1 MNCAFQSAIPSFFAL
16 AVWSAAPSAI
26 VATNSNS
33 MLAAA
38 MESIT
43 AGELYEHVE
52 VLADDVYEG
61 RAAGSRGG
69 RAAAQYI
76 VQQLRQ
82 TALEPAGAGGD
93 YFQSFNR
100 NWRNILVLHRGD
112 DPELENELIVVG
124 GHYDHVGYGNQN
136 NSYGPTGRIHNGADD
151 NASGVAVL
159 LETIEAFATS
169 GLSTRRPILFAFW
182 DGEERGLV
190 GSTYWLKSPSL
201 PNANVKLAIMVD
213 MVGRLRNGQLYVYGT
228 RSGSGLRRLL
238 SGPLS
243 MSASDP
249 ASGNGG
255 GVPVWLDFTWE
266 VVDNSDHWPFLERR
280 IPAVLLHTGL
290 HRDYHRPSDDVEKVN
305 RDGMREVARYL
316 TALSIKAANED
327 YLPNYRREFRR
338 ESTSAQ
344 RAMERPL
351 ERRSL
356 KNWPPDR
363 PRPRLGISW
372 REDKGEPGSVLVTQV
387 VEGTPAHQA
396 GLQVRDRIY
405 ELDNKPFVDAAEF
418 EAIITSLLDSQA
430 PEFTL
435 LVEQRGNLQ
444 PVTVQMQP
452 AETESD

>member
-1 MNCAFQSAIPSFFAL
+1 
-16 AVWSAAPSAI
+16 
-26 VATNSNS
+26 

-61 RAAGSRGG
+61 RASGSRGG

-82 TALEPAGAGGD
+82 TGLEPAGAGGD
-93 YFQSFNR
+93 YFQTFNR

-159 LETIEAFATS
+159 LETIEAFAAS
-169 GLSTRRPILFAFW
+169 GLSTRRSILFAFW

-190 GSTYWLKSPSL
+190 GSTHWLQSPTL
-201 PNANVKLAIMVD
+201 PNASVKLAIMTD
-213 MVGRLRNGQLYVYGT
+213 MVGRLRDGQLYVYGS

-238 SGPLS
+238 CGPRPI
-243 MSASDP
+243 SALDPANANGSSDP
-249 ASGNGG
+249 L
-255 GVPVWLDFTWE
+255 WLDFTWE
-266 VVDNSDHWPFLERR
+266 VVDNSDHWPFLQRR

-305 RDGMREVARYL
+305 RDGMRDVGRYL
-316 TALSIKAANED
+316 LAASISAANADE
-327 YLPNYRREFRR
+327 LPPYRREFRR

-344 RAMERPL
+344 ARWSGRSNAAPCEIGPPTGRGRGLASHGAKTRP
-351 ERRSL
+351 
-356 KNWPPDR
+356 N
-363 PRPRLGISW
+363 
-372 REDKGEPGSVLVTQV
+372 LVRC
-387 VEGTPAHQA
+387 
-396 GLQVRDRIY
+396 L
-405 ELDNKPFVDAAEF
+405 
-418 EAIITSLLDSQA
+418 
-430 PEFTL
+430 
-435 LVEQRGNLQ
+435 
-444 PVTVQMQP
+444 
-452 AETESD
+452 

>member
-1 MNCAFQSAIPSFFAL
+1 MQTLCAGVLLHCAAAMCAL
-16 AVWSAAPSAI
+16 AEA
-26 VATNSNS
+26 ATNSNS

-38 MESIT
+38 VESIT

-112 DPELENELIVVG
+112 DPDLQNELIVVG
-124 GHYDHVGYGNQN
+124 GHYDHVGYGNLN

-159 LETIEAFATS
+159 LETIEAFAAS
-169 GLSTRRPILFAFW
+169 GISTRRPILFAFW

-190 GSTYWLKSPSL
+190 GSTYWLKSPTV
-201 PNANVKLAIMVD
+201 PNANVKLAITVD
-213 MVGRLRNGQLYVYGT
+213 MVGRLRDGQLHIFGT
-228 RSGSGLRRLL
+228 RSGSGLRQLL
-238 SGPLS
+238 SGPLPS
-243 MSASDP
+243 SAFEP
-249 ASGNGG
+249 ANGNGG
-255 GVPVWLDFTWE
+255 NDSLWLDFTWE

-305 RDGMREVARYL
+305 RDGMRDVGRYL
-316 TALSIKAANED
+316 LALSIKAANED
-327 YLPNYRREFRR
+327 QLPVYRREFRR
-338 ESTSAQ
+338 ESTGAQ

-356 KNWPPDR
+356 KNWPADR

-372 REDKGEPGSVLVTQV
+372 REDKAEPGTVLVTQV
-387 VEGTPAHQA
+387 VEGTPAHHA
-396 GLQVRDRIY
+396 GIQVKDRIY
-405 ELDNKPFVDAAEF
+405 ELDNKRFADAAEF
-418 EAIITSLLDSQA
+418 ESLITSLLDGQA

-435 LVEQRGNLQ
+435 LVERRGNSR
-444 PVTVQMQP
+444 PVAVRMQP
-452 AETESD
+452 AETEHD

>member
-1 MNCAFQSAIPSFFAL
+1 MNSARHSFICCLGPLTLLLTSGFVEA
-16 AVWSAAPSAI
+16 
-26 VATNSNS
+26 ATNSNS

-43 AGELYEHVE
+43 AGEMYEHVE
-52 VLADDVYEG
+52 ILADDVYEG

-82 TALEPAGAGGD
+82 TGLEPAGASGD
-93 YFQSFNR
+93 YFQTFNR

-112 DPELENELIVVG
+112 DPDLENELIVVG
-124 GHYDHVGYGNQN
+124 GHYDHVGYGNAN

-159 LETIEAFATS
+159 LEAIEAFATS

-190 GSTYWLKSPSL
+190 GSTYWLKSPTL

-213 MVGRLRNGQLYVYGT
+213 MVGRLRDGQLYVYGT

-238 SGPLS
+238 SGPPVISNLDP
-243 MSASDP
+243 ANGHGGSDP
-249 ASGNGG
+249 LSI
-255 GVPVWLDFTWE
+255 DFTWE
-266 VVDNSDHWPFLERR
+266 VVDNSDHWPFLQRG

-290 HRDYHRPSDDVEKVN
+290 HRDYHRPSDDAEKVN
-305 RDGMREVARYL
+305 REGMRDVGRYL
-316 TALSIKAANED
+316 LALSIKAANED
-327 YLPNYRREFRR
+327 HLPGYRGEFRR

-356 KNWPPDR
+356 KNWPADR

-372 REDKGEPGSVLVTQV
+372 REDKGEPGTVIVTQV
-387 VEGTPAHQA
+387 VEGTPAHHA
-396 GLQVRDRIY
+396 GLAVRDRIY
-405 ELDNKPFVDAAEF
+405 ELESMSFADAAEF
-418 EAIITSLLDSQA
+418 ETAITALLDAQA
-430 PEFTL
+430 PEISL
-435 LVEQRGNLQ
+435 LIERRGKLQ
-444 PVTVQMQP
+444 TITVPMPAAVT
-452 AETESD
+452 EKD

>member
-1 MNCAFQSAIPSFFAL
+1 MISIRQFVVANLSALTLLLIAR
-16 AVWSAAPSAI
+16 AVGGA
-26 VATNSNS
+26 NNS

-69 RAAAQYI
+69 HAAAQYI

-82 TALEPAGAGGD
+82 TGLEPAGTRGD
-93 YFQSFNR
+93 YFQTFNR

-112 DPELENELIVVG
+112 DPELDNELIVVG
-124 GHYDHVGYGNQN
+124 GHFDHVGYGNQE

-151 NASGVAVL
+151 NASGIAAL
-159 LETIEAFATS
+159 LETIEAFAAS
-169 GLSTRRPILFAFW
+169 GISTRRSILFAFW

-190 GSTYWLKSPSL
+190 GSTHWLQSPTL
-201 PNANVKLAIMVD
+201 PDTNVKLAITVD
-213 MVGRLRNGQLYVYGT
+213 MVGRMQGGRLYMFGT
-228 RSGSGLRRLL
+228 RSGYGLRRLL
-238 SGPLS
+238 SGPLPDS
-243 MSASDP
+243 TIDP
-249 ASGNGG
+249 VDGNGG
-255 GVPVWLDFTWE
+255 SDPFWLDFTWE
-266 VVDNSDHWPFLERR
+266 VVDNSDHWPFLQRR

-305 RDGMREVARYL
+305 RDGMRDVARYL

-327 YLPNYRREFRR
+327 ELPAYRRDFRR
-338 ESTSAQ
+338 ESVSAQ

-356 KNWPPDR
+356 RNWPANR

-372 REDKGEPGSVLVTQV
+372 REDTAEPGAVLVTQV
-387 VEGTPAHQA
+387 IEGTPAHEA
-396 GLQVRDRIY
+396 GLLVQDRIY
-405 ELDNKPFVDAAEF
+405 ELNDARFADAAEF
-418 EAIITSLLDSQA
+418 ETAVKSLLDEQA
-430 PEFTL
+430 PKLKF
-435 LVEQRGNLQ
+435 LVERRGHLRS
-444 PVTVQMQP
+444 VTIEMQP
-452 AETESD
+452 AETETN

>member
-1 MNCAFQSAIPSFFAL
+1 MIFKRQCLLAALVAVAL
-16 AVWSAAPSAI
+16 ASLLRPVGA
-26 VATNSNS
+26 ATNT
-33 MLAAA
+33 MLAVA

-82 TALEPAGAGGD
+82 TVLEPAGTRGD
-93 YFQSFNR
+93 YFQTFNH

-112 DPELENELIVVG
+112 DPDLQNELIVIG
-124 GHYDHVGYGNQN
+124 GHYDHVGYGNQG
-136 NSYGPTGRIHNGADD
+136 NSNGPTGRIHNGADD

-159 LETIEAFATS
+159 LETIEAFAAS
-169 GLSTRRPILFAFW
+169 SISTRRPILFAFW

-190 GSTYWLKSPSL
+190 GSKYWLQSPTV
-201 PNANVKLAIMVD
+201 PNANVKLAVTVD
-213 MVGRLRNGQLYVYGT
+213 MVGRLRDGQLFAFGT

-238 SGPLS
+238 SGPRPI
-243 MSASDP
+243 SALDP
-249 ASGNGG
+249 ANGNGG
-255 GVPVWLDFTWE
+255 SNPLWLDFTWE

-280 IPAVLLHTGL
+280 IPAILLHTGL
-290 HRDYHRPSDDVEKVN
+290 HGDYHRPSDDVERVN
-305 RDGMREVARYL
+305 REGMRDIARYL

-327 YLPNYRREFRR
+327 QLPAYRREFRR

-356 KNWPPDR
+356 SNWPADR

-372 REDKGEPGSVLVTQV
+372 REDKGEPGSVIITQV
-387 VEGTPAHQA
+387 VEGTPAHA
-396 GLQVRDRIY
+396 SGLRVLDRIY
-405 ELDNKPFVDAAEF
+405 ELNDRRLADAAEF
-418 EAIITSLLDSQA
+418 ETVITSLLDDQV
-430 PEFTL
+430 PELTL
-435 LVEQRGNLQ
+435 LVERRGNLL
-444 PVTVQMQP
+444 PVVVSMQP
-452 AETESD
+452 AETETD

>member
-1 MNCAFQSAIPSFFAL
+1 MNCAFQSAIRSFLAL
-16 AVWSAAPSAI
+16 AVWSAAPCAI
-26 VATNSNS
+26 AATNS

-82 TALEPAGAGGD
+82 TALQPAGASGD

-100 NWRNILVLHRGD
+100 NWRNILVMHRGD
-112 DPELENELIVVG
+112 DPDLENELIVVG
-124 GHYDHVGYGNQN
+124 GHYDHVGYGNQD

-159 LETIEAFATS
+159 LETIEAFAAS
-169 GLSTRRPILFAFW
+169 GISTRRPILFAFW

-190 GSTYWLKSPSL
+190 GSTHWLQSPTL
-201 PNANVKLAIMVD
+201 PDMNVKLAVMVD
-213 MVGRLRNGQLYVYGT
+213 MVGRMRDSRLYLYGT
-228 RSGSGLRRLL
+228 RSGYGLRRLL
-238 SGPLS
+238 SGPS
-243 MSASDP
+243 PDSAPEPTDAP
-249 ASGNGG
+249 AGNDSL
-255 GVPVWLDFTWE
+255 WLDFTWE

-290 HRDYHRPSDDVEKVN
+290 HPDYHRPSDDVERVN
-305 RDGMREVARYL
+305 RDGMRDVACYL

-327 YLPNYRREFRR
+327 HLPVYRSEFRR
-338 ESTSAQ
+338 ESISAQ

-351 ERRSL
+351 QRRSL
-356 KNWPPDR
+356 SNWPANR

-372 REDKGEPGSVLVTQV
+372 REDKGEPGTVVVTQV
-387 VEGTPAHQA
+387 VEGSPAHQA
-396 GLQVRDRIY
+396 KLEVRDRIY
-405 ELDNKPFVDAAEF
+405 ELDNQAFPDAAEF
-418 EAIITSLLDSQA
+418 QSLITSLLDAQV

-435 LVEQRGNLQ
+435 LVERRGNLR
-444 PVTVQMQP
+444 PIMVHMQP

>member
-1 MNCAFQSAIPSFFAL
+1 MISIRQFVVANLSALTLLLIARP
-16 AVWSAAPSAI
+16 VGAANNA
-26 VATNSNS
+26 

-69 RAAAQYI
+69 HAAAQYI

-82 TALEPAGAGGD
+82 TGLERAGTRGD
-93 YFQSFNR
+93 YFQTFNR

-112 DPELENELIVVG
+112 DPEVEDELIVVG
-124 GHYDHVGYGNQN
+124 GHYDHVGYGNQD

-159 LETIEAFATS
+159 LETIEAFSAS
-169 GLSTRRPILFAFW
+169 GISTRRPILFAFW

-190 GSTYWLKSPSL
+190 GSTYWLQSPTL
-201 PNANVKLAIMVD
+201 PDANVKLAIIVD
-213 MVGRLRNGQLYVYGT
+213 MVGRMRDGRLYMFGT
-228 RSGSGLRRLL
+228 RSGFGMRRLL
-238 SGPLS
+238 SGPPPD
-243 MSASDP
+243 AAFDP
-249 ASGNGG
+249 LDGSGDGN
-255 GVPVWLDFTWE
+255 PLWLDFTWE
-266 VVDNSDHWPFLERR
+266 VVDNSDHWPFLQRR

-305 RDGMREVARYL
+305 REGMRDVARYL

-327 YLPNYRREFRR
+327 DLPAYRRDFRR
-338 ESTSAQ
+338 ESISAQ

-356 KNWPPDR
+356 RNWPADR

-372 REDKGEPGSVLVTQV
+372 REDTAEPGSVLVTQV
-387 VEGTPAHQA
+387 VEGTPAHDA
-396 GLQVRDRIY
+396 GLAVRDRIY
-405 ELDNKPFVDAAEF
+405 EMDAKSFAHAAEF
-418 EAIITSLLDSQA
+418 ESAIAAMLDAKVSEITFLI
-430 PEFTL
+430 ER
-435 LVEQRGNLQ
+435 RGKLQ
-444 PVTVQMQP
+444 IVTVPMP
-452 AETESD
+452 AAETQQD